1 MATYSTPGVY
11 VSESTLTTSAQRSNT
26 ADSTAVFFG
35 TAPRGPLAA
44 TLINSWGS
52 FKAIYGDISA
62 SHELGY
68 AVYHFFANGGRETY
82 IVRVL
87 HTTGSGTLATTS
99 TAVLPYYPTGSGS
112 ASSALLTLSAA
123 SPGAWADGTV
133 SGKGLSVKVNSDNR
147 TGAVTATASVIPTF
161 NLTVYLDGAEVERW
175 NEISTDPA
183 NNRFAPTV
191 LNTYSQ
197 YITNSYVGASVGV
210 ATSASASWE
219 FITTEKK
226 FSAAVDGD
234 AVNATDYTS
243 AFGSKLSSIEGVL
256 VMNAVGQT
264 SSTVVNELIR
274 IAEVRGNSFVVIDPS
289 TSTDFATIGSGIVQ
303 GYTPSSYAAVYY
315 PMLKMADPTKTGPAA
330 IRDTYPGGAVVGAYI
345 RSEVAR
351 TVAKAPAGYGTDVRN
366 AIGLKATPTPSESD
380 ELYAKY
386 GINLFKAV
394 PGAGVIINGTRTLD
408 KLSPGKYIPIRR
420 SLNYIKQSL
429 KDATQFAVFE
439 PNDQRLYDRISMTAA
454 AFLGEF
460 WRAGGL
466 KGGNSADAFYI
477 ICNNTNNTSTT
488 INNGE
493 VRLEVGVALQY
504 PAEFIVINVSQW
516 TGGSN
521 TVSNL

>member
-1 MATYSTPGVY
+1 MPTYSTPGVY
-11 VSESTLTTSAQRSNT
+11 VSESTLVNNTQRSNN

-44 TLINSWGS
+44 TLINSWSG
-52 FKAIYGDISA
+52 FKSIYGDISA
-62 SHELGY
+62 NHELGY
-68 AVYHFFANGGRETY
+68 AVYHFFANGGREAY

-87 HTTGSGTLATTS
+87 HTTGSAPLATTA
-99 TAVLPYYPTGSGS
+99 TATVPYYPTGNGS
-112 ASSALLTLSAA
+112 ASGALLTLSAT
-123 SPGAWADGTV
+123 SPGAWADGTLTN
-133 SGKGLSVKVNSDNR
+133 KGLSVKVNSDNR

-183 NNRFAPTV
+183 NNRYAPTV

-197 YITNSYVGASVGV
+197 YVNGVVGASAGSV
-210 ATSASASWE
+210 TTASATWE

-226 FSAAVDGD
+226 FSASVDGT
-234 AVNATDYTS
+234 AVVAADYTS
-243 AFGSKLSSIEGVL
+243 AFSSKLETIEGVL
-256 VMNAVGQT
+256 ILNAVGQT
-264 SSTVVNELIR
+264 NSTVVNALIAK
-274 IAEVRGNSFVVIDPS
+274 AETRGDSFVVIDPS
-289 TSTDFATIGSGIVQ
+289 TSTDAATIGAGTVQ

-345 RSEVAR
+345 RSEVTR

-366 AIGLKATPTPSESD
+366 AIGLTATFTPTEAD
-380 ELYAKY
+380 DLYAKY
-386 GINLFKAV
+386 GINLFKSV

-439 PNDQRLYDRISMTAA
+439 PNDQRLWDRISMTTS

-466 KGGNSADAFYI
+466 KGSNSAEAFYVT
-477 ICNNTNNTSTT
+477 CNSTNNTSTS

>member
-1 MATYSTPGVY
+1 MPTYSTPGVY
-11 VSESTLTTSAQRSNT
+11 VSESTLVSNTQRSNT
-26 ADSTAVFFG
+26 AISTPVFFG
-35 TAPRGPLAA
+35 TAPRGPLSA
-44 TLINSWGS
+44 TLINSWS
-52 FKAIYGDISA
+52 DFKSIYGDISA
-62 SHELGY
+62 NHELGY
-68 AVYHFFANGGRETY
+68 SVYHFFANGGREAY

-87 HTTGSGTLATTS
+87 HTSGSGAIATTA
-99 TAVLPYYPTGSGS
+99 TATVPYYPTGSGS
-112 ASSALLTLSAA
+112 ASGSLLTLSAT
-123 SPGAWADGTV
+123 SPGAWADGTLAN
-133 SGKGLSVKVNSDNR
+133 KGLSVKVNSDNR

-161 NLTVYLDGAEVERW
+161 NLTIYLDNVEVERW

-183 NNRFAPTV
+183 NNRYAPTV

-197 YITNSYVGASVGV
+197 YVSGVVGASAGS
-210 ATSASASWE
+210 ATAASATWE

-226 FSAAVDGD
+226 FSAAVDGG
-234 AVNATDYTS
+234 AVVAADYTS
-243 AFGSKLSSIEGVL
+243 AFSSKLETIEGVL
-256 VMNAVGQT
+256 LLNAVGQT
-264 SSTVVNELIR
+264 SSTVVNALIAK
-274 IAEVRGNSFVVIDPS
+274 AETRGNSFVIIDPS
-289 TSTDFATIGSGIVQ
+289 TSTDTATIGAGTVQ
-303 GYTPSSYAAVYY
+303 GYTASSYAAVYY

-345 RSEVAR
+345 RSEITR

-366 AIGLKATPTPSESD
+366 AIGLTATFTPTEVD
-380 ELYAKY
+380 DLYAKY
-386 GINLFKAV
+386 GVNLFKSV

-429 KDATQFAVFE
+429 KDSTQFAVFE
-439 PNDQRLYDRISMTAA
+439 PNDQRLWDRISMTAA

-466 KGGNSADAFYI
+466 KGSNSADAFYVT
-477 ICNNTNNTSTT
+477 CNSTTNTSTS